1 MVQDERNPGRGA
13 VMTTGTRRRRSA
25 SAGALLALLATAT
38 GSGLAQPATGSSS
51 LSPAE
56 QLRQDTITAAVDAL
70 RAHGGGLGFGR
81 GGAQDLGADL
91 GVVVTDVVN
100 EASGASHVR
109 MHRTVAGL

>member
-13 VMTTGTRRRRSA
+13 VMTAGTRLRRTA
-25 SAGALLALLATAT
+25 SAGALLALLASAT
-38 GSGLAQPATGSSS
+38 GSGLAQSASGSST

-56 QLRQDTITAAVDAL
+56 RLRQDTLTAAVDAL

-81 GGAQDLGADL
+81 GGAQDLGPNL

-100 EASGASHVR
+100 
-109 MHRTVAGL
+109 